1 MAFAFQ
7 TPLIG
12 KMGEIAVCRQWIFLF
27 FWNVLNFINIHIPD
41 KERSACRSEAGGVWA
56 TRALHSKNLI
66 NTSAN
71 SRWETF
77 IVVSFFYWTSTFQT
91 KQLKRAFGQLPA
103 FAYKQVRHSIRK
115 LSVWVLATLEQVLKT
130 LSVSRCFKLG
140 GLETLSVPETY
151 NANAWNSR
159 CIKCLKPEVQV
170 LEVKSFPGKLRREW
184 AGSDQEKKI

>member
-56 TRALHSKNLI
+56 IRALHSKNLI

-77 IVVSFFYWTSTFQT
+77 IVVFYLLDFNFPDKAIETCVWSSQVPQPTQSQAGT
-91 KQLKRAFGQLPA
+91 LSSLVSCRLLPINRFGTASANSQSECLQRSS
-103 FAYKQVRHSIRK
+103 KCSK
-115 LSVWVLATLEQVLKT
+115 LSV
-130 LSVSRCFKLG
+130 
-140 GLETLSVPETY
+140 
-151 NANAWNSR
+151 
-159 CIKCLKPEVQV
+159 
-170 LEVKSFPGKLRREW
+170 
-184 AGSDQEKKI
+184 

>member
-1 MAFAFQ
+1 MN
-7 TPLIG
+7 IS
-12 KMGEIAVCRQWIFLF
+12 I
-27 FWNVLNFINIHIPD
+27 FWNILDFINIHIPD

-130 LSVSRCFKLG
+130 LSVGSSNLGFLKLSVCLKLTMQM
-140 GLETLSVPETY
+140 LETLGVLSV
-151 NANAWNSR
+151 WNLG
-159 CIKCLKPEVQV
+159 CKFLKLSV
-170 LEVKSFPGKLRREW
+170 
-184 AGSDQEKKI
+184 